1 MRSAGYFSALLALGL
16 TAGLAR
22 GQAVDPVNVTGSGKP
37 VPAAAVP
44 GAGSTTVAPA
54 TPAAPPS
61 VVPAGGVP
69 TGAPVSAGA
78 TDTPPAGNVGAGS
91 GAVSPAVPAETAK
104 PVEAVTAPNLPT
116 TPATPPAP
124 LAPLPAETPAA
135 GTSTTP
141 PAPVLPT
148 PPAETT
154 VADSQPATNVASKDG
169 RAYPITGLKIN
180 YYKES
185 PNQPAIEKLLDRTVK
200 LGVSEDG
207 YTAPR
212 AGSQVVSVKLG
223 EIGTKG
229 VTKIYRSGIE
239 AVYGQVVRFF
249 NEQGIIG
256 VFVVVDAK
264 DIDTTD
270 HDIRPAERTGLQL
283 IVVTSRV
290 RQIRTLA
297 TGDMKGEDRVDAAK
311 HKPIRERSPL
321 KSDGTADGRMDLL
334 NKDVLDNYVLRL
346 NRQPGRRVDVAISGT
361 DQPGEVN
368 LDYLVSEA
376 RPWYVYAQVSNTGT
390 KQTDPWRERLGFV
403 NNQLTGHDDILSIDY
418 LTAGFSASHAVVA
431 SYELP
436 VFNIDRL
443 RNKVFATYNEFTA
456 SDVGQNQEQFTGD
469 EWTVG
474 DELAYNIFQHRELFI
489 DVVAGFR
496 YQSVSTSNQT
506 SGVKGSADFL
516 VPYGGVR
523 LSRSTDLASTLG
535 SLTLVSYNT
544 DASTTDLEGLGRTG
558 ASKHPLVLQFD
569 FSQSA
574 YLEPL
579 LDPEG
584 FASGHSTLAHEVF
597 LSVRGQYAFS
607 DRLFPQSEDVAGG
620 FYTVRGYPES
630 VVAGDSVVIATGEY
644 RFHLPRILPIQSDPT
659 KTPFLWDKSFRF
671 APSQTY
677 GRPDWDL
684 ISRVFVDVADVVN
697 SDPTVF
703 EHNNTLVGTGV
714 GIELQY
720 KQNFNFRVDWGIALT
735 SIPGQVE
742 AGSNRFH
749 ISATF
754 LY

>member
-1 MRSAGYFSALLALGL
+1 
-16 TAGLAR
+16 
-22 GQAVDPVNVTGSGKP
+22 V
-37 VPAAAVP
+37 
-44 GAGSTTVAPA
+44 
-54 TPAAPPS
+54 
-61 VVPAGGVP
+61 
-69 TGAPVSAGA
+69 
-78 TDTPPAGNVGAGS
+78 
-91 GAVSPAVPAETAK
+91 
-104 PVEAVTAPNLPT
+104 
-116 TPATPPAP
+116 
-124 LAPLPAETPAA
+124 
-135 GTSTTP
+135 TTP

-148 PPAETT
+148 APADTT
-154 VADSQPATNVASKDG
+154 AADSQPATNQSKDG

-185 PNQPAIEKLLDRTVK
+185 PNQPPIEKLLNTTVK
-200 LGVSEDG
+200 LGISDDG

-212 AGSQVVSVKLG
+212 PGSQIVSIKLG

-229 VTKIYRSGIE
+229 ITRIYRSGIE

-264 DIDTTD
+264 DIDASD
-270 HDIRPAERTGLQL
+270 RDIRPADRTTLQL

-297 TGDMKGEDRVDAAK
+297 TGDVKGEDRVDLPR
-311 HKPIRERSPL
+311 HKSIRERSPL
-321 KSDGTADGRMDLL
+321 KSDGTPDGRMDLL

-368 LDYLVSEA
+368 LDYLVSET

-390 KQTDPWRERLGFV
+390 RQTDPWRERFGFV
-403 NNQLTGHDDILSIDY
+403 DNQVTGHDDILSIDY

-443 RNKVFATYNEFTA
+443 RNKVYATYNEFTA

-489 DVVAGFR
+489 DVVGGFR
-496 YQSVSTSNQT
+496 YQAVSTNNQT
-506 SGVKGSADFL
+506 SGVNGSADFW
-516 VPYGGVR
+516 VPYGGLR
-523 LSRSTDLASTLG
+523 LTRGTDLASTSG

-544 DASTTDLEGLGRTG
+544 DASTTNLEGLGRTG

-579 LDPEG
+579 VDPEG
-584 FASGHSTLAHEVF
+584 FASGHSTLAHELF
-597 LSVRGQYAFS
+597 LAVRGQYAFS
-607 DRLFPQSEDVAGG
+607 DRLFPQAEDVAGG

-630 VVAGDSVVIATGEY
+630 IVAGDSVVIATGEY
-644 RFHLPRILPIQSDPT
+644 RFHLPRILPIQADPT
-659 KTPFLWDKSFRF
+659 RTPFLWDKSFRF
-671 APSQTY
+671 SPSQTY
-677 GRPDWDL
+677 GRPDWDF
-684 ISRVFVDVADVVN
+684 ITRAFVDVAEVVN

-714 GIELQY
+714 GIELLY
-720 KQNFNFRVDWGIALT
+720 KQNFNFRVDWGVALT